1 MSSPV
6 TFHATPRCAHG
17 RWLPVLALAISLQ
30 RLRLLCPPP
39 PPTEQNTYCTAPH
52 HTLSQAHTNMSD
64 IPYDG
69 QFQHIEGGE
78 YEFRK

>member
-1 MSSPV
+1 MVVGCLCWPLPFPSSASASYAP
-6 TFHATPRCAHG
+6 
-17 RWLPVLALAISLQ
+17 LPH
-30 RLRLLCPPP
+30 
-39 PPTEQNTYCTAPH
+39 PTEQNTYCTAPH